1 MVEQSFVPDFSEFYN
16 EYELSDVNLFI
27 QEEEHAAP
35 YSSSSSSSGSMSGEE
50 EAEEACEPIAEHG
63 HGDKPRRKALPGHS
77 MVLVAFSAFFKAK
90 LKSWTAGPFNR
101 PEVQLSVPAGQLE
114 LGELLLQAMYQCT
127 PDLGSTSQLQLLQLL
142 ALADRYGVNKVLSA
156 AVAALQAVPQAEL
169 QWETVIGVYTLPPG
183 CTEACKPLM
192 PAVQQQL
199 QQQLGDLELAL
210 AHKRKRQRLLALPHQ
225 VLLLLQDEQTKVAA
239 ENTVFR
245 VIEVWH
251 SHQQQ
256 HSSSS
261 SDEELTQLLQ
271 QIRMQHCSQP
281 FVATVLCNS
290 PLVAQAFS
298 PHELRLACL
307 CSSAGGVQP
316 DAAVAAAMQ
325 KVQCPVL
332 ARFPAWV
339 QPKRP
344 ASAMTKLSMARQ
356 LSLADLQQQLEAL
369 QKAGTTNSYTT
380 LVSVSWQGEAFQAR
394 LCVTSAAQP
403 ADAAVCHG
411 CSSAG

>member
-1 MVEQSFVPDFSEFYN
+1 
-16 EYELSDVNLFI
+16 
-27 QEEEHAAP
+27 
-35 YSSSSSSSGSMSGEE
+35 
-50 EAEEACEPIAEHG
+50 
-63 HGDKPRRKALPGHS
+63 

-90 LKSWTAGPFNR
+90 LKSWAAGPFNR
-101 PEVQLSVPAGQLE
+101 PEILLSVPAGQLE

-127 PDLGSTSQLQLLQLL
+127 PDLGSSSQLQLLQLL
-142 ALADRYGVNKVLSA
+142 ALADRYSVNKVLSA

-169 QWETVIGVYTLPPG
+169 QWET
-183 CTEACKPLM
+183 
-192 PAVQQQL
+192 
-199 QQQLGDLELAL
+199 
-210 AHKRKRQRLLALPHQ
+210 
-225 VLLLLQDEQTKVAA
+225 DEQTKVAA

-281 FVATVLCNS
+281 FVATVLCDS

-298 PHELRLACL
+298 PRELRLACL

-316 DAAVAAAMQ
+316 DTEAAVAAAMQ

-339 QPKRP
+339 KPKRP

-380 LVSVSWQGEAFQAR
+380 LVSGSWQGETFQAR
-394 LCVTSAAQP
+394 LCVTAAAQP
-403 ADAAVCHG
+403 ADAAADGAQLAAANSSMPFTVGVYFGPQHSSVDVLRLVSFSVTASATLPALARRGSGSAWVPSAKDITCHLVRQG
-411 CSSAG
+411 FSSTEWGWVDLFRYGAVDGWAAFEAKLRAGSLVHAGDCLHLKVEVTEVL